1 MSEKRLRYLFHRWF
15 DKTATPDERA
25 ELMVLFGRTD
35 LDEET
40 YALLQEAWEKL
51 VGEEKVFSEEQSQA
65 MLDKILRPVGA
76 AGSVETRGL
85 VGVAGSAGAGGME
98 GSVDAGRP
106 VKMED
111 ESKRVGVKVRRMRW
125 MVAAAV
131 VLLLGALAWLLVV
144 RHSSSREEKV
154 ASSPDLKKN
163 KPIDVPAPNGN
174 NAILTLGDGSTV
186 VLDSVRN
193 GELGR
198 QGDAQVSKANAGR
211 LVYNALGAGNTAGV
225 GNAAGTGNTAGA
237 GLPEKIVYNTV
248 STRRGGQFQIVLP
261 DGSKVWLNTVSSL
274 RFPTAFTGTER
285 TVELKGEAYFE
296 VAKNVARPFV
306 VHVSTAGDKGM
317 DVRVLGTQ
325 FNVMAYDNEAEIRT
339 TLLEGAV
346 KVMKGDKSKLLAPG
360 QQAKLDK
367 QGGLTLDAKADVELA
382 MAWKNGF
389 TSFKS
394 ADIRSIMRQVER
406 WYDIDVVYEGN
417 VPERTFSG
425 GISRDANLSEL
436 IRLLEVSK
444 IHFKIEG
451 RKLTVTP

>member
-1 MSEKRLRYLFHRWF
+1 MSDKRLRYLFHRWF
-15 DKTATPDERA
+15 DKTATSDERA
-25 ELMVLFGRTD
+25 ELMALFGRTEND
-35 LDEET
+35 DET
-40 YALLQEAWEKL
+40 YALLQEAWDKL
-51 VGEEKVFSEEQSQA
+51 EEEKVFSEEQSQA
-65 MLDKILRPVGA
+65 MLNKILRPGGTEGIV
-76 AGSVETRGL
+76 RDI
-85 VGVAGSAGAGGME
+85 GVDGG
-98 GSVDAGRP
+98 R
-106 VKMED
+106 
-111 ESKRVGVKVRRMRW
+111 RRRMRRW
-125 MVAAAV
+125 MMAAAV
-131 VLLLGALAWLLVV
+131 VLLLGVGVWLLVG
-144 RHSSSREEKV
+144 RHASSGI
-154 ASSPDLKKN
+154 ASSPAIN
-163 KPIDVPAPNGN
+163 ETRPIDVPAPNGN
-174 NAILTLGDGSTV
+174 NAILTLADGSTV
-186 VLDSVRN
+186 VLDSVKN
-193 GELGR
+193 GELAR

-211 LVYNALGAGNTAGV
+211 LVYNALPAGNVGAGGIAGDGALP
-225 GNAAGTGNTAGA
+225 GNM
-237 GLPEKIVYNTV
+237 VYNTV

-274 RFPTAFTGTER
+274 RFPTAFMGAER
-285 TVELKGEAYFE
+285 VVELKGEAYFE
-296 VAKNVARPFV
+296 VAKNAAQPFV
-306 VHVSTAGDKGM
+306 VHVSAAEDKGM

-346 KVMKGDKSKLLAPG
+346 KVMKGDKSRVLAPG

-367 QGGLTLDAKADVELA
+367 QGGLTLDANADVELA

-406 WYDIDVVYEGN
+406 WYDIDVVYEGD

-451 RKLTVTP
+451 RKLTVRP

>member
-1 MSEKRLRYLFHRWF
+1 MDKRLHYLFHQWF

-25 ELMVLFGRTD
+25 ELMALLGMAEND
-35 LDEET
+35 DET
-40 YALLQEAWEKL
+40 HALLQEAWEKL
-51 VGEEKVFSEEQSQA
+51 GAEEKVFNGEQSKV
-65 MLDKILRPVGA
+65 MLDKILRTERVGDE
-76 AGSVETRGL
+76 GEET
-85 VGVAGSAGAGGME
+85 SAGAVYE
-98 GSVDAGRP
+98 QEKP
-106 VKMED
+106 V
-111 ESKRVGVKVRRMRW
+111 VRMGRW
-125 MVAAAV
+125 MIAAAV
-131 VLLLGALAWLLVV
+131 VLLTGALIWLLAV
-144 RHSSSREEKV
+144 RHSSSQGEKM
-154 ASSPDLKKN
+154 ASGPAIKKSG
-163 KPIDVPAPNGN
+163 PIDVPAPNGN

-186 VLDSVRN
+186 VLDSVKN
-193 GELGR
+193 GELAR

-211 LVYNALGAGNTAGV
+211 LVYNTLGQAPG
-225 GNAAGTGNTAGA
+225 
-237 GLPEKIVYNTV
+237 KIMYNTV

-285 TVELKGEAYFE
+285 VVELKGEAYFE
-296 VAKNVARPFV
+296 VAKNAAMPFV
-306 VHVSTAGDKGM
+306 VHVGTVGEKDM

-346 KVMKGDKSKLLAPG
+346 KVMKGDKSKVLTPG
-360 QQAKLDK
+360 EQVKLDK
-367 QGGLTLDAKADVELA
+367 QGGLTLDEKADVELA

>member
-1 MSEKRLRYLFHRWF
+1 MSDKRLRYLFYRWF
-15 DKTATPDERA
+15 DKTATSDERA
-25 ELMVLFGRTD
+25 ELMALFGRTEND
-35 LDEET
+35 DET
-40 YALLQEAWEKL
+40 RALLQEAWNKL
-51 VGEEKVFSEEQSQA
+51 EEEKVFSEEQSQA
-65 MLDKILRPVGA
+65 MLNKILRPEGTEGIVRDIGVD
-76 AGSVETRGL
+76 GGRGR
-85 VGVAGSAGAGGME
+85 GM
-98 GSVDAGRP
+98 R
-106 VKMED
+106 
-111 ESKRVGVKVRRMRW
+111 RW
-125 MVAAAV
+125 MMAAAV
-131 VLLLGALAWLLVV
+131 VLLLGVGVWLLAG
-144 RHSSSREEKV
+144 RHASSGI
-154 ASSPDLKKN
+154 ASSPAIKET

-174 NAILTLGDGSTV
+174 NAILTLADGSTV
-186 VLDSVRN
+186 VLDSVKN
-193 GELGR
+193 GELAR

-211 LVYNALGAGNTAGV
+211 LVYNTLDQESNTPGQAPV
-225 GNAAGTGNTAGA
+225 A
-237 GLPEKIVYNTV
+237 IVYNTV

-285 TVELKGEAYFE
+285 VVELKGEAYFE
-296 VAKNVARPFV
+296 VAKNAAQPFV
-306 VHVSTAGDKGM
+306 VHVSTAEDKGM

-346 KVMKGDKSKLLAPG
+346 KVMRGDKSRVLAPG
-360 QQAKLDK
+360 EQAKVDK
-367 QGGLTLDAKADVELA
+367 QGGLTLDAKADVDLA

-417 VPERTFSG
+417 VQERTFSG

-451 RKLTVTP
+451 RKLIVTP

>member
-1 MSEKRLRYLFHRWF
+1 M
-15 DKTATPDERA
+15 
-25 ELMVLFGRTD
+25 
-35 LDEET
+35 
-40 YALLQEAWEKL
+40 
-51 VGEEKVFSEEQSQA
+51 
-65 MLDKILRPVGA
+65 
-76 AGSVETRGL
+76 
-85 VGVAGSAGAGGME
+85 
-98 GSVDAGRP
+98 
-106 VKMED
+106 
-111 ESKRVGVKVRRMRW
+111 
-125 MVAAAV
+125 
-131 VLLLGALAWLLVV
+131 
-144 RHSSSREEKV
+144 
-154 ASSPDLKKN
+154 
-163 KPIDVPAPNGN
+163 
-174 NAILTLGDGSTV
+174 
-186 VLDSVRN
+186 
-193 GELGR
+193 
-198 QGDAQVSKANAGR
+198 SKANAGR
-211 LVYNALGAGNTAGV
+211 LVYNTLGQAPG
-225 GNAAGTGNTAGA
+225 
-237 GLPEKIVYNTV
+237 KIMYNTV

-285 TVELKGEAYFE
+285 VVELKGEAYFE
-296 VAKNVARPFV
+296 VAKNAAMPFV
-306 VHVSTAGDKGM
+306 VHVGTVGEKDM

-346 KVMKGDKSKLLAPG
+346 KVMKGDKSKVLTPG
-360 QQAKLDK
+360 EQVKLDK
-367 QGGLTLDAKADVELA
+367 QGGLTLDEKADVELA

>member
-1 MSEKRLRYLFHRWF
+1 MSDKRLRYLFYRWF
-15 DKTATPDERA
+15 DKTATSDERA
-25 ELMVLFGRTD
+25 ELMALFGRTEND
-35 LDEET
+35 DET
-40 YALLQEAWEKL
+40 RALLQETWDKL
-51 VGEEKVFSEEQSQA
+51 EEEKVFSEEQSQA
-65 MLDKILRPVGA
+65 MLNKILRPEGTEGIVRDIGVD
-76 AGSVETRGL
+76 GGRGR
-85 VGVAGSAGAGGME
+85 GM
-98 GSVDAGRP
+98 R
-106 VKMED
+106 
-111 ESKRVGVKVRRMRW
+111 RW
-125 MVAAAV
+125 MMAAAV
-131 VLLLGALAWLLVV
+131 VLLLGVGMWLLAG
-144 RHSSSREEKV
+144 RH
-154 ASSPDLKKN
+154 ASSGIVSSPAIRET

-174 NAILTLGDGSTV
+174 NAILTLADGSTV
-186 VLDSVRN
+186 VLDSVKN
-193 GELGR
+193 GELAR

-211 LVYNALGAGNTAGV
+211 LVYNTLDQASNTPGQAPV
-225 GNAAGTGNTAGA
+225 A
-237 GLPEKIVYNTV
+237 IVYNTV

-285 TVELKGEAYFE
+285 VVELKGEAYFE
-296 VAKNVARPFV
+296 VAKNAAQPFV
-306 VHVSTAGDKGM
+306 VHVSTAEDKGM

-346 KVMKGDKSKLLAPG
+346 KVMKGDKSRVLAPG
-360 QQAKLDK
+360 EQAKVDK
-367 QGGLTLDAKADVELA
+367 QGGLTLDAKADVDLA

-451 RKLTVTP
+451 RKLIVTP

>member
-1 MSEKRLRYLFHRWF
+1 MSDKRLRYLFHRWF
-15 DKTATPDERA
+15 DKTATADERA
-25 ELMVLFGRTD
+25 ELMALFGRAEND
-35 LDEET
+35 DET
-40 YALLQEAWEKL
+40 RALLQEAWDKL
-51 VGEEKVFSEEQSQA
+51 EEEKVFSEEQSQA
-65 MLDKILRPVGA
+65 MLNKILRP
-76 AGSVETRGL
+76 AGVPAKIN
-85 VGVAGSAGAGGME
+85 VM
-98 GSVDAGRP
+98 
-106 VKMED
+106 
-111 ESKRVGVKVRRMRW
+111 RRLMA
-125 MVAAAV
+125 AAAV
-131 VLLLGALAWLLVV
+131 VLLLGALVWLLLA
-144 RHSSSREEKV
+144 RHSSSQEEKM
-154 ASSPDLKKN
+154 ASMPALKKN
-163 KPIDVPAPNGN
+163 SPIDVPAPNGN
-174 NAILTLGDGSTV
+174 NAILTLADGSTV
-186 VLDSVRN
+186 VLDSVKN
-193 GELGR
+193 GELAK

-211 LVYNALGAGNTAGV
+211 LVYNALDQAPNTPGQAPP
-225 GNAAGTGNTAGA
+225 A
-237 GLPEKIVYNTV
+237 IVYNTV

-285 TVELKGEAYFE
+285 AVELKGEAYFE
-296 VAKNVARPFV
+296 VAKNAAQPFV
-306 VHVSTAGDKGM
+306 VHVSTAEDKGM

-339 TLLEGAV
+339 TLLEGTV
-346 KVMKGDKSKLLAPG
+346 KVMKGDKSRVLSPG

>member
-1 MSEKRLRYLFHRWF
+1 MSDKRLRYLFHRWF
-15 DKTATPDERA
+15 DKTATAEERA
-25 ELMVLFGRTD
+25 ELMALFGRTD
-35 LDEET
+35 NDDET

-51 VGEEKVFSEEQSQA
+51 GEEEKVFSEEQSQM
-65 MLDKILRPVGA
+65 MLDKILRPAGA
-76 AGSVETRGL
+76 AY
-85 VGVAGSAGAGGME
+85 
-98 GSVDAGRP
+98 GREKP
-106 VKMED
+106 VTPM
-111 ESKRVGVKVRRMRW
+111 RRW

-131 VLLLGALAWLLVV
+131 VLLVGALAWLLVV
-144 RHSSSREEKV
+144 RHSSSQEEKV
-154 ASSPDLKKN
+154 ASSPVLKKN

-174 NAILTLGDGSTV
+174 NAILTLADGSTV
-186 VLDSVRN
+186 VLDSVKN

-211 LVYNALGAGNTAGV
+211 LVYN
-225 GNAAGTGNTAGA
+225 TAGA
-237 GLPEKIVYNTV
+237 GNATGAGLPGKIVYNTV

-285 TVELKGEAYFE
+285 MVELKGEAYFE
-296 VAKNVARPFV
+296 VAKNAAQPFV
-306 VHVSTAGDKGM
+306 VHVSTAEDKGM

-346 KVMKGDKSKLLAPG
+346 KVMKGDKSRVLAPG

-367 QGGLTLDAKADVELA
+367 QGGLTLDDKADVELA

-444 IHFKIEG
+444 IHFNIEG